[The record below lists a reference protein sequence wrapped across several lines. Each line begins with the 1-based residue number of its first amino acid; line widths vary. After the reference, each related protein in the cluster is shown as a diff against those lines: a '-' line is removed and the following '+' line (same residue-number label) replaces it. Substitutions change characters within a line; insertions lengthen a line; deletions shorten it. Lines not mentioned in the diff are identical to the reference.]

1 MSEKVYKKRI
11 EIYERIK
18 NSVEYQ
24 HKYYSHIAVVCERKI
39 NENKRALQKL
49 HWTPNEV
56 KKNDR

>member
-1 MSEKVYKKRI
+1 MSERVYKKRI

-24 HKYYSHIAVVCERKI
+24 HSHIVVVCEKKI

>member
-1 MSEKVYKKRI
+1 MSEKVYKKHI

-49 HWTPNEV
+49 HWSQEV
-56 KKNDR
+56 KNDR